1 MRRKSY
7 FSVPALIRELDKI
20 VLLRTS
26 SGKWT
31 LECSISAIQKELFKM
46 IGMDEKMVMTKLN
59 ILTHEMER
67 IVQISDES
75 LVSDNEDFYSE
86 EDEVI

>member
-1 MRRKSY
+1 M
-7 FSVPALIRELDKI
+7 
-20 VLLRTS
+20 
-26 SGKWT
+26 
-31 LECSISAIQKELFKM
+31 LECSISARQKELFKM

-59 ILTHEMER
+59 ILAHEVER